1 MRMDLRLNEDKRFSL
16 AQRQQYKK
24 DYWILIR
31 KKKSLILTCIWI
43 VVIIYVFS
51 VYKPAH
57 RPFRLWSEE
66 QTPNMCHFVHV
77 SYGEKLSSCSFSV
90 KSS

>member
-31 KKKSLILTCIWI
+31 KKSPL
-43 VVIIYVFS
+43 F
-51 VYKPAH
+51 
-57 RPFRLWSEE
+57 
-66 QTPNMCHFVHV
+66 
-77 SYGEKLSSCSFSV
+77 
-90 KSS
+90 